1 MSFQLVRRLYQNKNE
16 TECRTECRAKLQI
29 ELNAEQK
36 CKVQHKYQ
44 LQQEIGN
51 LLFRVMRMT
60 TLLLALFIQFLDKN
74 LPVVHLLHTK
84 ISQGPGK
91 GRYNLWT
98 VVRKKKLVC
107 LRARVAKEVNLIVV
121 NLTAFHCAD
130 FKQCWR

>member
-1 MSFQLVRRLYQNKNE
+1 M
-16 TECRTECRAKLQI
+16 QI

-74 LPVVHLLHTK
+74 LSVVHLFHIK
-84 ISQGPGK
+84 IIPGT
-91 GRYNLWT
+91 G
-98 VVRKKKLVC
+98 
-107 LRARVAKEVNLIVV
+107 
-121 NLTAFHCAD
+121 
-130 FKQCWR
+130 